1 MTVKLLLHWDIK
13 PGRDQ
18 EYFEFVVREW
28 VPGIRKLGL
37 QPTGA
42 WFTVYSRDKDAPQ
55 IMTEGVA
62 GDLDS
67 MRDILSSDEWLT
79 LHEKLQEFVQNYQQ
93 KIVHVTGGFQL

>member
-1 MTVKLLLHWDIK
+1 MSVKLLMNWDIK

-28 VPGIRKLGL
+28 VPGIQRLGL
-37 QPTGA
+37 QTTGA
-42 WFTVYSRDKDAPQ
+42 WYTVYSRQKDAPQ

-62 GDLDS
+62 KDLET
-67 MRDILSSDEWLT
+67 MRGILTSDDWGG
-79 LHEKLQEFVQNYQQ
+79 LHEKLQEYVQNYRQ

>member
-1 MTVKLLLHWDIK
+1 MSVKLLMNWDIK

-28 VPGIRKLGL
+28 VPGIQRLGL
-37 QPTGA
+37 QTTGA
-42 WFTVYSRDKDAPQ
+42 WYTVYSRQKDAPQ

-62 GDLDS
+62 KDLET
-67 MRDILSSDEWLT
+67 MRGILTSDDWGG
-79 LHEKLQEFVQNYQQ
+79 LHEKLQEYVQNYKQ

>member
-1 MTVKLLLHWDIK
+1 MTVKLLMNWDIK

-28 VPGIRKLGL
+28 VPGIQRLGI

-42 WFTVYSRDKDAPQ
+42 WYTVYSRSKESPQ
-55 IMTEGVA
+55 ILTEA
-62 GDLDS
+62 IAKDLPT
-67 MRDILSSDEWLT
+67 MRAILGSNDWQRLY
-79 LHEKLQEFVQNYQQ
+79 EKLQDFVQNYRQ